1 MAETT
6 GLRTKLQ
13 IRPGTRLRLVNAP
26 DELARVLS
34 DAADV
39 ALVDAGAGYDGAIV
53 FCQTPADVDAVAEKV
68 LSGLPPDGLLW
79 FAYRK
84 GTAGKA
90 TGLTR
95 DLGWAALT
103 AKGLEPVRSVAID
116 DAWTGL
122 RFRQTSAIESRKRP
136 T

>member
-26 DELARVLS
+26 DDLARVLS